1 MQVLIYIYMYIYIIY
16 ILIVRFHD
24 INPLFKNGLSR
35 SELINWSRSLTRN
48 FSQAAMCP
56 MLRASY
62 QSNQSTNAGWKNDCG
77 VKKGDMTG
85 DKMSWKK
92 YGIFMVIE
100 VIDGNTCWNIIC
112 YERSES
118 WATWVWNQVGLNHII
133 VTQCHLVRLFFQI
146 LKLHIFAHLERPQP
160 AFFLRSKCCT

>member
-1 MQVLIYIYMYIYIIY
+1 MYIYNIY

-92 YGIFMVIE
+92 IWHIYGYRSYRWQHMLKYHMLWKIRIMSNMGLKSGRVKSHYSHAVSLSTPIFPNLKIAH
-100 VIDGNTCWNIIC
+100 IC
-112 YERSES
+112 TFRTSP
-118 WATWVWNQVGLNHII
+118 TGLFS
-133 VTQCHLVRLFFQI
+133 TF
-146 LKLHIFAHLERPQP
+146 
-160 AFFLRSKCCT
+160 